1 MTRGKSAR
9 GLKYSN
15 VFTVEVPGVY
25 LNPGIDV
32 LVLNYDYTPLNI
44 VKGRRA
50 IVLLMKQRAQKVSEK
65 VIRLLKYIKMP
76 LSRAARE
83 KPTKVGIYRR
93 DGYTCQYCGSTR
105 SLTIDHLIPKSRG
118 GTDCWENLTLACGP
132 CNVKKGNK
140 LLQQTG
146 MVLKR
151 KPRPPLPKVVE
162 VVQQSND
169 PEWSKFGFFS

>member
-1 MTRGKSAR
+1 VSI
-9 GLKYSN
+9 
-15 VFTVEVPGVY
+15 VEVQDVQLSPE
-25 LNPGIDV
+25 IDV

-83 KPTKVGIYRR
+83 KPTKTGIYRR
-93 DGYTCQYCGSTR
+93 DGYACQYCGSTR

-118 GTDCWENLTLACGP
+118 GTDCWQNLLLACSN

-140 LLQQTG
+140 LLHQTG

-151 KPRPPLPKVVE
+151 NPRPPLPKVVE
-162 VVQQSND
+162 TVQQSTD
-169 PEWSKFGFFS
+169 PEWSQFGFFS